1 MQFHWDDVL
10 RLLEGGFSAIRVL
23 VVGDI
28 LLERYLV
35 GEVAGMAPHWKVPVL
50 RQMRRYERPGGAA
63 NVAMNLAALGCET
76 SLCGLWGRDGEQA
89 DLARLLGAAKVDMA
103 GVTASSLPTA
113 ARMHIV
119 AGSRPLLSME
129 LNAGGAVPAEETA
142 RLEART
148 VELVKKVHAVVL
160 VDGEGGALTGDVC
173 MSVLRAARTASI
185 PVVADPCGPD
195 LSRFSGAMAICP
207 SLDELVLATGVG
219 SDDQARLMAAARMQ
233 MVEHEF
239 KVLAIPLREKGV
251 RAIGPEGETYAP
263 GSGREVFDAAGAD
276 DAVVAMLAAGLAG
289 GLDTRTTVRLASAA
303 ADTVLG
309 KMGVVAVS
317 RVELIAAVRGLLSEG
332 SES

>member
-1 MQFHWDDVL
+1 
-10 RLLEGGFSAIRVL
+10 
-23 VVGDI
+23 
-28 LLERYLV
+28 
-35 GEVAGMAPHWKVPVL
+35 
-50 RQMRRYERPGGAA
+50 
-63 NVAMNLAALGCET
+63 
-76 SLCGLWGRDGEQA
+76 
-89 DLARLLGAAKVDMA
+89 
-103 GVTASSLPTA
+103 
-113 ARMHIV
+113 
-119 AGSRPLLSME
+119 
-129 LNAGGAVPAEETA
+129 
-142 RLEART
+142 
-148 VELVKKVHAVVL
+148 
-160 VDGEGGALTGDVC
+160 
-173 MSVLRAARTASI
+173 
-185 PVVADPCGPD
+185 
-195 LSRFSGAMAICP
+195 MAICP